1 MLQQIQL
8 FLDWLTTAQ
17 GSNFSSGLL
26 ALAAALGMSG
36 RALAVLAALLCFWM
50 AWSAGGG
57 H

>member
-1 MLQQIQL
+1 MFQQLHL
-8 FLDWLTTAQ
+8 FLDWLASAQ
-17 GSNFSSGLL
+17 GSNFLRGLL

-50 AWSAGGG
+50 AFSAGGG

>member
-1 MLQQIQL
+1 MLQHLQL

-17 GSNFSSGLL
+17 GSNFLQGLL

-50 AWSAGGG
+50 AFSAGGG